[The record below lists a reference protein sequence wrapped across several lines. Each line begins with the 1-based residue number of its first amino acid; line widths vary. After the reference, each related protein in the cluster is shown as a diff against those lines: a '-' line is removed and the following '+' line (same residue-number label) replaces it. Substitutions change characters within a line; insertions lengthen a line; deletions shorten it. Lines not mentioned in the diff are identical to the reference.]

1 MKIIFLKEQYIELCV
16 GFDEAEEPI
25 MEEEKISNG
34 EVFNDVEIIDTLNEG
49 IIQVQFGDGSVSFI
63 NKDGIEISE

>member
-63 NKDGIEISE
+63 NKDGVEISE